1 MTKQWTA
8 DQDSNLADLWKR
20 GYSMGEIADKLA
32 PSHDNQLS
40 RNAVAGRLSRIGL
53 CGKQGEAAPR
63 AERPKTERPKIE
75 RPKPG
80 PAPGYRPKPKL
91 ARVAPAPAPE
101 FAPAPSS
108 FGLIG
113 VRYLDNTGCTATI
126 HTHGEDGLAICC
138 GRALYYDARRRR
150 TSSFCK
156 THHDIFVQRTKS
168 DLEYI
173 YGKAS
178 SFG

>member
-1 MTKQWTA
+1 MTKTWTA
-8 DQDSNLADLWKR
+8 DQDHELADRWLH
-20 GYSMGEIADKLA
+20 GYSMSEIAVE
-32 PSHDNQLS
+32 HGVS
-40 RNAVAGRLSRIGL
+40 RNAVAGRLKRLGLFSKQSETPSR
-53 CGKQGEAAPR
+53 A
-63 AERPKTERPKIE
+63 ERPKIE

-91 ARVAPAPAPE
+91 AQIAPE
-101 FAPAPSS
+101 PEPAPAPSS
-108 FGLIG
+108 FGQIG
-113 VRYLDNTGCTATI
+113 VRYLDNTGCTAII
-126 HTHGEDGLAICC
+126 HNEGEDGSRVCC